1 MDWSAVPRLTWESAY
16 LGIVPALIGLA
27 ISLPLGIACARWR
40 WLYPPVLSATSV
52 LYALPS
58 LALFIVLIPY
68 TGLTDTT
75 VIIPLTLF
83 SLCVLVPSVV
93 DGMRSVPD
101 PVRQAATAMGFG
113 TLRRLVQV
121 ELPVAVPIVIAGLRV
136 AMVSSISLA
145 SVGQLIGVSS
155 LGYLIVDGYQRDF
168 PTEIY
173 VGGGLIIAL
182 ALVCDLLLVLL
193 RRALT
198 PWRPRRA
205 RRQPETVPIGA
216 AGPAAA
222 GRCRVSFLS
231 FAWNWLKQPQQWHGS
246 GGIPVRILEQ
256 LGYTAL
262 ALVVAA
268 LIAIPLG
275 ILIGHTGRGALLVVN
290 VANAW
295 RAIPT
300 LALLV
305 LLTIWLGFSVLAW
318 LIPLVVLGI
327 PPILVNVYEGVAGV
341 DPELRDAARGM
352 GMTPWQQVRKVEV
365 PVAMPLIVLG
375 LRTGA
380 IFVVATATIAAYI
393 GLGGLGRYIIDG
405 LATNNYGEVAGGAL
419 FVVLLALAVQAFF
432 VGVRRAVVPKGLRL
446 QGRAS

>member
-1 MDWSAVPRLTWESAY
+1 
-16 LGIVPALIGLA
+16 
-27 ISLPLGIACARWR
+27 
-40 WLYPPVLSATSV
+40 
-52 LYALPS
+52 
-58 LALFIVLIPY
+58 
-68 TGLTDTT
+68 
-75 VIIPLTLF
+75 
-83 SLCVLVPSVV
+83 
-93 DGMRSVPD
+93 
-101 PVRQAATAMGFG
+101 
-113 TLRRLVQV
+113 
-121 ELPVAVPIVIAGLRV
+121 
-136 AMVSSISLA
+136 
-145 SVGQLIGVSS
+145 
-155 LGYLIVDGYQRDF
+155 
-168 PTEIY
+168 
-173 VGGGLIIAL
+173 
-182 ALVCDLLLVLL
+182 
-193 RRALT
+193 
-198 PWRPRRA
+198 
-205 RRQPETVPIGA
+205 
-216 AGPAAA
+216 
-222 GRCRVSFLS
+222 VSFLS

-268 LIAIPLG
+268 LIAIPMG

-327 PPILVNVYEGVAGV
+327 PPILVNVYDGV

-446 QGRAS
+446 QGRTS